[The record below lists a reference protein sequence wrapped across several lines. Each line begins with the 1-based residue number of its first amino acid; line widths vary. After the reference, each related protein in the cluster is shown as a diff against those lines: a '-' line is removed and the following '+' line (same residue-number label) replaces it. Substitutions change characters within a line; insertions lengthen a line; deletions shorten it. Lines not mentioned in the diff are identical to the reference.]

1 MMRTRLTLVAAA
13 CLSLLLSTPART
25 PQRTERSGFI
35 LFAVANEGGGTTIEP
50 IALVSGGAYVFPE
63 SAGGV
68 DEELQKFSAEY
79 FREGRK
85 YRVVSGGGD
94 AGTLT
99 VKRSH
104 VADEC
109 FRAGADVELQS
120 PVKVGRVV
128 WALATDS
135 ETLARGKGE
144 RRPPTDTERAAA
156 TKLAE
161 SVMRARRV
169 PAAALKTLGTIN
181 LTATDL
187 DADGRA
193 ELIGT
198 FVARTGQAARYVL
211 FLLAEPQADGS
222 YKAGVSEYQQIKA
235 ADLPEP
241 DMITEVVDKGF
252 LSEILVDQAD
262 LDGDRVGEVVST
274 SGSFEGQH
282 YTVYKRAAGRWKKV
296 YEGSNYRCAY

>member
-1 MMRTRLTLVAAA
+1 MKTRLTLIAAA
-13 CLSLLLSTPART
+13 CASLLLAAAPPSSA
-25 PQRTERSGFI
+25 QGGGFI
-35 LFAVANEGGGTTIEP
+35 LFAVADEGGGPTIEP
-50 IALVSGGAYVFPE
+50 IALVSGGKYVFPE
-63 SAGGV
+63 SAGGA

-94 AGTLT
+94 AGTLS

-109 FRAGADVELQS
+109 FRVGADVELQT

-144 RRPPTDTERAAA
+144 RRAPTEAERAAA
-156 TKLAE
+156 AKLAE

-193 ELIGT
+193 ELVGT
-198 FVARTGQAARYVL
+198 FVARTAQRARYVL
-211 FLLAEPQADGS
+211 FLLAEPRPDGTF
-222 YKAGVSEYQQIKA
+222 KAGVAEYQMIKA
-235 ADLPEP
+235 SDLPDP
-241 DMITEVVDKGF
+241 SVISEVGGSGF
-252 LSEILVDQAD
+252 LAEIFVDQAD

-282 YTVYKRAAGRWKKV
+282 YTVYKRAAGRWRKA

>member
-1 MMRTRLTLVAAA
+1 MMTHTLKALTGAAVRLTLLVLLATPAAA
-13 CLSLLLSTPART
+13 
-25 PQRTERSGFI
+25 QGDGFI
-35 LFAVANEGGGTTIEP
+35 LFAVANEGGGPTIEP
-50 IALVSGGAYVFPE
+50 IAVVGGGKFVFPE

-68 DEELQKFSAEY
+68 DGELTKFSNEY

-85 YRVVSGGGD
+85 YRVLSGGGD
-94 AGTLT
+94 AGTLV

-104 VADEC
+104 VSDEC

-135 ETLARGKGE
+135 ETIARGRGE
-144 RRPPTDTERAAA
+144 RRSPTDAERAGAM
-156 TKLAE
+156 KLAE
-161 SVMRARRV
+161 SVMRQRRV

-187 DADGRA
+187 DGDGRA

-198 FVARTGQAARYVL
+198 FFAKSGRSARYVL
-211 FLLAEPQADGS
+211 FLLAEPQADAS
-222 YKAGVSEYQQIKA
+222 YKAGVSEYQMIA
-235 ADLPEP
+235 AKDLPDPEL
-241 DMITEVVDKGF
+241 IEQVVDRGF
-252 LSEILVDQAD
+252 LAEILVDQAD

-274 SGSFEGQH
+274 AGSFEGQH
-282 YTVYKRAAGRWKKV
+282 YTVYKRAGGRWRKA